1 MQAFS
6 FRVLVRYI
14 RSSQLLFNPFLLK
27 LILQLLYKIFTSII
41 RSKVDNT
48 ITIDS
53 LILDGGI
60 EIFKGGE
67 DF

>member
-14 RSSQLLFNPFLLK
+14 RSRQLLFNPFLLK